1 MSIKLLIVI
10 GNISI
15 YKTYVIKKMQITPSF
30 FKLKKKGKNLNTT
43 ILIRGPFYV
52 RGLRPWPKWP
62 RPRPRASPGNHNDRS
77 LYFYF

>member
-15 YKTYVIKKMQITPSF
+15 YKTYVIKKNANNCLF
-30 FKLKKKGKNLNTT
+30 LNKKKRKNLNTT

-52 RGLRPWPKWP
+52 KGLRPWPKWP
-62 RPRPRASPGNHNDRS
+62 RSRPRASPGNHNDRS